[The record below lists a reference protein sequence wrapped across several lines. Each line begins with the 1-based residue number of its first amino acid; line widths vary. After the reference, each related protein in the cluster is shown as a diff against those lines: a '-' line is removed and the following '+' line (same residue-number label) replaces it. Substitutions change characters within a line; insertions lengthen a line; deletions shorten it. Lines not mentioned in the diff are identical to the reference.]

1 MVAFNNPFNSNN
13 KGTQKNEDPPS
24 VGAEEKISVAENNA
38 KKSVGQENQEK
49 QAGYES
55 RIKELTETL
64 QRLQAEFENYQKRSA
79 KQNEEYRVFANAKLI
94 EELLPVLDALEQG
107 MQHNKELVLMHEQL
121 FGILKKNGLQKIQ
134 IKEGQMFDHDKM
146 ECLLQEKNDKF
157 CDGAIASILLTG
169 YLLNGK
175 ILRLAKVSVNV
186 KEKKEKPV
194 EKAKNEKQEAVLG
207 EKKEDVT
214 KVDYVITKMEE

>member
-13 KGTQKNEDPPS
+13 EGVQKNE
-24 VGAEEKISVAENNA
+24 GASSAETEEKRSVAENNA
-38 KKSVGQENQEK
+38 KKLVGQDNQEK
-49 QAGYES
+49 QTGYES

-64 QRLQAEFENYQKRSA
+64 QRLQAEFENYQKRSTR
-79 KQNEEYRVFANAKLI
+79 QNEEYRVFANAKLI

-146 ECLLQEKNDKF
+146 ECLLQEKNEKF
-157 CDGAIASILLTG
+157 CDGAIASILLNG

-175 ILRLAKVSVNV
+175 ILRLAKVSVNI
-186 KEKKEKPV
+186 KEKKEK
-194 EKAKNEKQEAVLG
+194 EKTKNEKQETT
-207 EKKEDVT
+207 EPKKEGVT

>member
-1 MVAFNNPFNSNN
+1 MVAFNNPFNNNSNS
-13 KGTQKNEDPPS
+13 TQENE
-24 VGAEEKISVAENNA
+24 GAEGTAEGGKINAAQTNA
-38 KKSVGQENQEK
+38 KKPVEQENQGK
-49 QAGYES
+49 QAEHES
-55 RIKELTETL
+55 KIKELTETL
-64 QRLQAEFENYQKRSA
+64 QRLQAEFENYQKRST
-79 KQNEEYRVFANAKLI
+79 KQNEEYKVFANAKLI

-107 MQHNKELVLMHEQL
+107 MQHNKELVVMHEQL
-121 FGILKKNGLQKIQ
+121 FGILKKNGLQKIHV
-134 IKEGQMFDHDKM
+134 KSGQMFDHDKM

-186 KEKKEKPV
+186 REKKEPQKT
-194 EKAKNEKQEAVLG
+194 KNEKQETIPE
-207 EKKEDVT
+207 EKKEEVT